1 MKEWNTTP
9 GIVLEEEADN
19 EKTNE
24 KILKDTAELHEY
36 LEYI

>member
-1 MKEWNTTP
+1 MEYYARY
-9 GIVLEEEADN
+9 VLEEEADN

-24 KILKDTAELHEY
+24 KILKDAVELHEY